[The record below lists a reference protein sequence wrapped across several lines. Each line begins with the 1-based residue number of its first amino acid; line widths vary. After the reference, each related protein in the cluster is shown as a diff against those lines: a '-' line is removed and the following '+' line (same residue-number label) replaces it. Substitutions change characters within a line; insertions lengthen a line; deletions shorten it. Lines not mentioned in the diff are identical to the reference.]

1 MINRNVVFPSLI
13 IALSAVILVFIG
25 QFAEPRF
32 QDASVD
38 AKFFPTAIA
47 IAQILICIAL
57 LVQHKLKSIAV
68 EKQPAIFSKM
78 AVFGVAFLIGYAFL
92 ISLIGYLLASLVA
105 FTVYLVLFKVK
116 KPLYY
121 VVAWAFVF
129 GVYYLFGEVFYIALP
144 EGLFY

>member
-1 MINRNVVFPSLI
+1 MINRNIVFPSLI
-13 IALSAVILVFIG
+13 IALSAVILVLIG

-47 IAQILICIAL
+47 VAQIIICIAL
-57 LVQHKLKSIAV
+57 LVQHKLKSINTEA
-68 EKQPAIFSKM
+68 QPAIFSKM
-78 AVFGVAFLIGYAFL
+78 AMFGVIFLIGYALL
-92 ISLIGYLLASLVA
+92 INLIGYLLASLVA
-105 FTVYLVLFKVK
+105 FTIYLVLFKVK

-121 VVAWAFVF
+121 VVAWTFVF